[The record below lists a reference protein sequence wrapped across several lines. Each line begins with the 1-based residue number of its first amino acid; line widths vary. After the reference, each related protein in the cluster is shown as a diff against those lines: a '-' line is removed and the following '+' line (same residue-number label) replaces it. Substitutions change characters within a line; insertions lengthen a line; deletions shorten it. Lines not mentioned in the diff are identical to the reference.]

1 MSIERC
7 SRVECTLDKASVQ
20 LSAPGVATISCSTWG
35 LGGQRNSKSWLLL
48 TRVSRP
54 TRTEALH
61 ENPGLR
67 VIPAA
72 VHSLQRQLP
81 RTVAASTVMRSPLQR
96 CSLPL
101 MSVTPARQEI
111 CCFTTSPVCPIGM
124 QFLFDSRTELLLLS
138 LTRSAD
144 IQQVFQYQIASKP
157 DYYTMSRSGDAPLK
171 NRKLITDILYFDTC
185 C

>member
-48 TRVSRP
+48 TRVSCP

-81 RTVAASTVMRSPLQR
+81 RTVAASTVMHSPLQW

-101 MSVTPARQEI
+101 MSVTPALQEI
-111 CCFTTSPVCPIGM
+111 CCFTTSPVCPIRT
-124 QFLFDSRTELLLLS
+124 QFLFENRTAFLVFDSFRKYPTNSSVSNRTKTRLLYDVS
-138 LTRSAD
+138 IR
-144 IQQVFQYQIASKP
+144 
-157 DYYTMSRSGDAPLK
+157 
-171 NRKLITDILYFDTC
+171 
-185 C
+185 